1 MFIKNIQY
9 KNNGAIVFIMEDG
22 IERSMSM
29 LIQEEER
36 KKQTVHK
43 PVLKTTAVEWPP
55 KAAVLSASTNKPPKA
70 APEQVHPIGLSL
82 PRDTPHL
89 QIQTLVRSNV
99 F

>member
-36 KKQTVHK
+36 KKQTVQK
-43 PVLKTTAVEWPP
+43 PPDKTH
-55 KAAVLSASTNKPPKA
+55 TNRLPQDWPPKA

-82 PRDTPHL
+82 PSD
-89 QIQTLVRSNV
+89 Q
-99 F
+99 

>member
-36 KKQTVHK
+36 KKQTAHK
-43 PVLKTTAVEWPP
+43 PVLKVQVEWPP
-55 KAAVLSASTNKPPKA
+55 KAAFQ
-70 APEQVHPIGLSL
+70 QVHPVGLSL
-82 PRDTPHL
+82 PRDTIP
-89 QIQTLVRSNV
+89 TNTNSGS
-99 F
+99 